1 MSLKKKTEV
10 RTGKMVRE
18 LMLADEDVNA
28 SLIMVYSENG
38 VNAEIK
44 IEGLTPKCNEE
55 LFLSGN
61 VDWNKS
67 VIYKIVDFT
76 GNAEVGKVTL
86 TAMNKNNV
94 SLQIERVMWS
104 KGTKEEV
111 AEDVTEA
118 TPVEKK
124 PAPKKEVIVDVPK
137 PVTPVAKPVT
147 KPMEPIT
154 SVAPTP
160 APPKRV
166 EPVSEKVVPA
176 PSPKRVEA
184 VIEKANPAPT
194 KKEETI
200 SMTKKEAVTPA
211 PKASAETNSALQ
223 TNYVKLVKKAVEVCQ
238 DYELGIDVDDSIE
251 SLKAELTSQG
261 ISVAFDKEIMDVVN
275 RLRSLQDK
283 GIKVEKVLNL
293 L

>member
-1 MSLKKKTEV
+1 MSVKKKTQV

-94 SLQIERVMWS
+94 SLEIERVMWS
-104 KGTKEEV
+104 KENKDAAEQEETQV
-111 AEDVTEA
+111 EA
-118 TPVEKK
+118 
-124 PAPKKEVIVDVPK
+124 APKKEVVVEAPKAITPAPK
-137 PVTPVAKPVT
+137 PVTRVETPAIAPKPTPVPTPKPVSVEVAVELTTPAPVKKVVPTPVT
-147 KPMEPIT
+147 KQETAP
-154 SVAPTP
+154 VAPAKPKQP
-160 APPKRV
+160 AL
-166 EPVSEKVVPA
+166 
-176 PSPKRVEA
+176 
-184 VIEKANPAPT
+184 T
-194 KKEETI
+194 
-200 SMTKKEAVTPA
+200 
-211 PKASAETNSALQ
+211 ETNSKLQ
-223 TNYVKLVKKAVEVCQ
+223 ENYVKLVKKTIEVCQ
-238 DYELGIDVDDSIE
+238 DYELGIDIDDSIE
-251 SLKAELTSQG
+251 SLKEELQSQG
-261 ISVAFDKEIMDVVN
+261 ISVTFDKEIMDVVS

>member
-1 MSLKKKTEV
+1 MSVKKKTQV

-94 SLQIERVMWS
+94 SLEIERVMWS
-104 KGTKEEV
+104 KENKEAVEQEETQV
-111 AEDVTEA
+111 EA
-118 TPVEKK
+118 
-124 PAPKKEVIVDVPK
+124 APKKEVVVEAPKAITPAPKPVTRVETPAMAPKPTPVPK
-137 PVTPVAKPVT
+137 PVSVEAAVELTTPAPVKKVVPTPVT
-147 KPMEPIT
+147 KQETAP
-154 SVAPTP
+154 VAPAKPKQP
-160 APPKRV
+160 AL
-166 EPVSEKVVPA
+166 
-176 PSPKRVEA
+176 
-184 VIEKANPAPT
+184 T
-194 KKEETI
+194 
-200 SMTKKEAVTPA
+200 
-211 PKASAETNSALQ
+211 ETNSKLQ
-223 TNYVKLVKKAVEVCQ
+223 ENYVKLVKKTIEVCQ
-238 DYELGIDVDDSIE
+238 DYELGIDIDDSIE
-251 SLKAELTSQG
+251 SLKEELQSQG
-261 ISVAFDKEIMDVVN
+261 ISVTFDKEIMDVVS

>member
-1 MSLKKKTEV
+1 MSVKKKTQV

-94 SLQIERVMWS
+94 SLEVERVMWS
-104 KGTKEEV
+104 KENKEA
-111 AEDVTEA
+111 AEQEETV
-118 TPVEKK
+118 VE
-124 PAPKKEVIVDVPK
+124 PTPKKEVVVEAPKAVTAAPK
-137 PVTPVAKPVT
+137 PVTRVETPVAPK
-147 KPMEPIT
+147 
-154 SVAPTP
+154 PTP
-160 APPKRV
+160 APTPK
-166 EPVSEKVVPA
+166 PVSVEAAVELSTPAPVKKVVPTPVTKQETATVA
-176 PSPKRVEA
+176 PAKPKQ
-184 VIEKANPAPT
+184 PALT
-194 KKEETI
+194 
-200 SMTKKEAVTPA
+200 
-211 PKASAETNSALQ
+211 ETNTKLQ
-223 TNYVKLVKKAVEVCQ
+223 ENYVKLVKKTIEVCQ
-238 DYELGIDVDDSIE
+238 DYELGIDIDDSIE
-251 SLKAELTSQG
+251 SLKQELQSQG
-261 ISVAFDKEIMDVVN
+261 ISVTFDKEIMDVVN

>member
-1 MSLKKKTEV
+1 MSVKKKTQV

-86 TAMNKNNV
+86 TAINKNNV
-94 SLQIERVMWS
+94 SLEIERVMWS
-104 KGTKEEV
+104 KENKEA
-111 AEDVTEA
+111 AEQEETVVEA
-118 TPVEKK
+118 T
-124 PAPKKEVIVDVPK
+124 PKKEVV
-137 PVTPVAKPVT
+137 
-147 KPMEPIT
+147 
-154 SVAPTP
+154 
-160 APPKRV
+160 
-166 EPVSEKVVPA
+166 
-176 PSPKRVEA
+176 VEA
-184 VIEKANPAPT
+184 PK
-194 KKEETI
+194 
-200 SMTKKEAVTPA
+200 AVTPA
-211 PKASAETNSALQ
+211 PKPITRVETPVTAPTPKPVSVEAAVELSTPAPVKREVPTPVTKQETAPVAPAKPKQPALTETNSKLQ
-223 TNYVKLVKKAVEVCQ
+223 ENYVKLVKKTIEVCQ
-238 DYELGIDVDDSIE
+238 DYELGIDIDDSIE
-251 SLKAELTSQG
+251 GLKEELQSQG
-261 ISVAFDKEIMDVVN
+261 ISVTFDKEIMDVVN

>member
-1 MSLKKKTEV
+1 MSVKKKTQV

-94 SLQIERVMWS
+94 SLEIERVMWS
-104 KGTKEEV
+104 KENKEA
-111 AEDVTEA
+111 AEQEETVVEA
-118 TPVEKK
+118 T
-124 PAPKKEVIVDVPK
+124 PKKEVVVEAPK
-137 PVTPVAKPVT
+137 AVTPATAPTPK
-147 KPMEPIT
+147 
-154 SVAPTP
+154 PTP
-160 APPKRV
+160 APK
-166 EPVSEKVVPA
+166 PVS
-176 PSPKRVEA
+176 VEA
-184 VIEKANPAPT
+184 
-194 KKEETI
+194 
-200 SMTKKEAVTPA
+200 AVELSTPA
-211 PKASAETNSALQ
+211 PVKREVPTPVTKQETAPVAPAKPKQPALTETNSKLQ
-223 TNYVKLVKKAVEVCQ
+223 ENYVKLVKKTIEVCQ
-238 DYELGIDVDDSIE
+238 DYELGIDIDDSIE
-251 SLKAELTSQG
+251 GLKEELQSQG
-261 ISVAFDKEIMDVVN
+261 ISVTFDKEIMDVVN

>member
-1 MSLKKKTEV
+1 MSVKKKTQV

-94 SLQIERVMWS
+94 SLEIERVMWS
-104 KGTKEEV
+104 KENKEA
-111 AEDVTEA
+111 AEQEETQVEA
-118 TPVEKK
+118 
-124 PAPKKEVIVDVPK
+124 APKKEVVVEAPKAIIPAPK
-137 PVTPVAKPVT
+137 PVTRVETPAMAPKPTPVPTPKPVSVEAAVELATPAPVKKAVPTPVT
-147 KPMEPIT
+147 KQESAP
-154 SVAPTP
+154 VAP
-160 APPKRV
+160 AKPKQ
-166 EPVSEKVVPA
+166 
-176 PSPKRVEA
+176 
-184 VIEKANPAPT
+184 
-194 KKEETI
+194 
-200 SMTKKEAVTPA
+200 
-211 PKASAETNSALQ
+211 SALTETNTKLQ
-223 TNYVKLVKKAVEVCQ
+223 ENYVKLVKKTIEVCQ
-238 DYELGIDVDDSIE
+238 DYELGIDIDDSIE
-251 SLKAELTSQG
+251 SLKEELQSQG
-261 ISVAFDKEIMDVVN
+261 ISVTFDKEIMDVVN

>member
-1 MSLKKKTEV
+1 MSVKKKTQV

-94 SLQIERVMWS
+94 SLEIERVMWS
-104 KGTKEEV
+104 KENKEA
-111 AEDVTEA
+111 AEQEETVVEA
-118 TPVEKK
+118 T
-124 PAPKKEVIVDVPK
+124 PKKEVIVEAPK
-137 PVTPVAKPVT
+137 
-147 KPMEPIT
+147 
-154 SVAPTP
+154 
-160 APPKRV
+160 
-166 EPVSEKVVPA
+166 
-176 PSPKRVEA
+176 
-184 VIEKANPAPT
+184 
-194 KKEETI
+194 
-200 SMTKKEAVTPA
+200 AVTPA
-211 PKASAETNSALQ
+211 PKPITRVETPTTAPTPKPTPAPKPVSVEAAVELSTPAPVKREVPTPVTKQETAPVAPAKPKQPALTETNSKLQ
-223 TNYVKLVKKAVEVCQ
+223 ENYMKLVKKTIEVCQ
-238 DYELGIDVDDSIE
+238 DYELGIDIDDSIE
-251 SLKAELTSQG
+251 GLKEELQSQG
-261 ISVAFDKEIMDVVN
+261 ISVTFDKEIMDVVN

>member
-1 MSLKKKTEV
+1 MSVKKKTQV

-94 SLQIERVMWS
+94 SLEVERVMWS
-104 KGTKEEV
+104 KENKEA
-111 AEDVTEA
+111 AEQEETVVEA
-118 TPVEKK
+118 T
-124 PAPKKEVIVDVPK
+124 PKKEVVVEAPKAVTAAPK
-137 PVTPVAKPVT
+137 PVTRVETPVAPKPTPVPTPKPVSVEAAVELSTPAPVKKAVPTPVT
-147 KPMEPIT
+147 KQETAP
-154 SVAPTP
+154 VAPAKPKQP
-160 APPKRV
+160 AL
-166 EPVSEKVVPA
+166 
-176 PSPKRVEA
+176 
-184 VIEKANPAPT
+184 T
-194 KKEETI
+194 
-200 SMTKKEAVTPA
+200 
-211 PKASAETNSALQ
+211 ETNTKLQ
-223 TNYVKLVKKAVEVCQ
+223 ENYVKLVKKTIEVCQ
-238 DYELGIDVDDSIE
+238 DYELGIDIDDSIE
-251 SLKAELTSQG
+251 GLKQELQSQG
-261 ISVAFDKEIMDVVN
+261 ISVTFDKEIMDVVN

>member
-1 MSLKKKTEV
+1 MSVKKKTQV

-94 SLQIERVMWS
+94 SLEIERVMWS
-104 KGTKEEV
+104 KENKEA
-111 AEDVTEA
+111 AEQEETQVEA
-118 TPVEKK
+118 
-124 PAPKKEVIVDVPK
+124 APKKEVVVEAPKAITPAPK
-137 PVTPVAKPVT
+137 PVTRVETPAMAPKPTPVPTPKPV
-147 KPMEPIT
+147 
-154 SVAPTP
+154 SVEAAVELATP
-160 APPKRV
+160 APVKKAVPTSVTKQETAPVAPAKPKQ
-166 EPVSEKVVPA
+166 PA
-176 PSPKRVEA
+176 L
-184 VIEKANPAPT
+184 T
-194 KKEETI
+194 
-200 SMTKKEAVTPA
+200 
-211 PKASAETNSALQ
+211 ETNSKLQ
-223 TNYVKLVKKAVEVCQ
+223 ENYVKLVKKTIEVCQ
-238 DYELGIDVDDSIE
+238 DYELGIDIDDSIE
-251 SLKAELTSQG
+251 SLKEELQSQG
-261 ISVAFDKEIMDVVN
+261 ISVTFDKEIMDVVS

>member
-1 MSLKKKTEV
+1 MSVKKKTQV

-94 SLQIERVMWS
+94 SLEVERVMWS
-104 KGTKEEV
+104 KENKEA
-111 AEDVTEA
+111 AEQEETVVEA
-118 TPVEKK
+118 T
-124 PAPKKEVIVDVPK
+124 PKKEVV
-137 PVTPVAKPVT
+137 
-147 KPMEPIT
+147 
-154 SVAPTP
+154 
-160 APPKRV
+160 
-166 EPVSEKVVPA
+166 
-176 PSPKRVEA
+176 VEA
-184 VIEKANPAPT
+184 PK
-194 KKEETI
+194 
-200 SMTKKEAVTPA
+200 AVTPA
-211 PKASAETNSALQ
+211 PKPITRVETPAVSKPTPVPTPKSVSVEAAIELSTPAPVKKAVPTPVTKQETAPVTPIKPKQPALTETNTKLQ
-223 TNYVKLVKKAVEVCQ
+223 ENYVKLVKKTIEVCQ
-238 DYELGIDVDDSIE
+238 DYELGIDIDDSIE
-251 SLKAELTSQG
+251 GLKKELQSQG
-261 ISVAFDKEIMDVVN
+261 ISVTFDKEIMDVVN

>member
-1 MSLKKKTEV
+1 MSVKKKTQV

-94 SLQIERVMWS
+94 SLEIERVMWS
-104 KGTKEEV
+104 KENKEA
-111 AEDVTEA
+111 AEQEETQVEA
-118 TPVEKK
+118 
-124 PAPKKEVIVDVPK
+124 APKKEVVVEAPKAITPAPK
-137 PVTPVAKPVT
+137 PVTRVETPAMAPKPTPVPTPKPV
-147 KPMEPIT
+147 
-154 SVAPTP
+154 S
-160 APPKRV
+160 
-166 EPVSEKVVPA
+166 
-176 PSPKRVEA
+176 VEA
-184 VIEKANPAPT
+184 AVEL
-194 KKEETI
+194 
-200 SMTKKEAVTPA
+200 VTPA
-211 PKASAETNSALQ
+211 PVKKAVPTPVTKQETAPVSPAKPKQPALTETNSKLQ
-223 TNYVKLVKKAVEVCQ
+223 ENYVKLVKKTIEVCQ
-238 DYELGIDVDDSIE
+238 DYELGIDIDDSIE
-251 SLKAELTSQG
+251 SLKEELQSQG
-261 ISVAFDKEIMDVVN
+261 ISVTFDKEIMDVVS

>member
-1 MSLKKKTEV
+1 MSVKKKTQV

-94 SLQIERVMWS
+94 SLEVERVMWS
-104 KGTKEEV
+104 KENKEA
-111 AEDVTEA
+111 AEQEETVVEA
-118 TPVEKK
+118 T
-124 PAPKKEVIVDVPK
+124 PKKEVV
-137 PVTPVAKPVT
+137 
-147 KPMEPIT
+147 
-154 SVAPTP
+154 
-160 APPKRV
+160 
-166 EPVSEKVVPA
+166 
-176 PSPKRVEA
+176 VEA
-184 VIEKANPAPT
+184 PK
-194 KKEETI
+194 
-200 SMTKKEAVTPA
+200 AVTPA
-211 PKASAETNSALQ
+211 PKPITRVETPAASKPTPVPTPKSVSVEAAIELSTPAPVKKAVPTPVTKQETAPVTPVKPKQPALTETNTKLQ
-223 TNYVKLVKKAVEVCQ
+223 ENYVKLVKKTIEVCQ
-238 DYELGIDVDDSIE
+238 DYELGIDIDDSIE
-251 SLKAELTSQG
+251 GLKKELQSQG
-261 ISVAFDKEIMDVVN
+261 ISVTFDKEIMDVVN

>member
-1 MSLKKKTEV
+1 MSLKKKTQV

-55 LFLSGN
+55 LFLSGK

-86 TAMNKNNV
+86 SAMNKNNV

-104 KGTKEEV
+104 KETKEEM
-111 AEDVTEA
+111 AEVTDNTLAVVE
-118 TPVEKK
+118 TPI
-124 PAPKKEVIVDVPK
+124 PKKEAIAETSKEVTPIAKPVVNVAPTQAPIPK
-137 PVTPVAKPVT
+137 PVHPDPVVKTTPKPVQ
-147 KPMEPIT
+147 KEV
-154 SVAPTP
+154 VAPTT
-160 APPKRV
+160 V
-166 EPVSEKVVPA
+166 QKVVTASTPEKPT
-176 PSPKRVEA
+176 PSVKQPVTNQPNSELQ
-184 VIEKANPAPT
+184 EK
-194 KKEETI
+194 
-200 SMTKKEAVTPA
+200 
-211 PKASAETNSALQ
+211 
-223 TNYVKLVKKAVEVCQ
+223 YVRLVKHAVDVCQ
-238 DYELGIDVDDSIE
+238 DYELGMDVDDSIE
-251 SLKAELTSQG
+251 NLKNELQKQG
-261 ISVAFDKEIMDVVN
+261 ISVAFDTEIMDIVN
-275 RLRSLQDK
+275 RLRSLKQK

>member
-1 MSLKKKTEV
+1 MSVKKKTQV

-94 SLQIERVMWS
+94 SLEIERVMWS
-104 KGTKEEV
+104 KENKEA
-111 AEDVTEA
+111 AEQEETVVEA
-118 TPVEKK
+118 T
-124 PAPKKEVIVDVPK
+124 PKKEVV
-137 PVTPVAKPVT
+137 
-147 KPMEPIT
+147 
-154 SVAPTP
+154 
-160 APPKRV
+160 
-166 EPVSEKVVPA
+166 
-176 PSPKRVEA
+176 VEA
-184 VIEKANPAPT
+184 PK
-194 KKEETI
+194 
-200 SMTKKEAVTPA
+200 AVTPA
-211 PKASAETNSALQ
+211 PKPVTRVETPAAPKPTSVPTPKPVSVEAAMELSTPAPVKKAVPTPVTKQESAPVAPAKPKQSALTETNTKLQ
-223 TNYVKLVKKAVEVCQ
+223 ENYVKLVKKTIEVCQ
-238 DYELGIDVDDSIE
+238 DYELGIDIDDSIE
-251 SLKAELTSQG
+251 SLKEELQSQG
-261 ISVAFDKEIMDVVN
+261 ISVTFDKEIMDVVS

>member
-1 MSLKKKTEV
+1 MSVKKKTQV

-94 SLQIERVMWS
+94 SLEIERVMWS
-104 KGTKEEV
+104 KENKEA
-111 AEDVTEA
+111 AEQEETVVEA
-118 TPVEKK
+118 T
-124 PAPKKEVIVDVPK
+124 PKKEVV
-137 PVTPVAKPVT
+137 
-147 KPMEPIT
+147 
-154 SVAPTP
+154 
-160 APPKRV
+160 
-166 EPVSEKVVPA
+166 
-176 PSPKRVEA
+176 VEA
-184 VIEKANPAPT
+184 PK
-194 KKEETI
+194 
-200 SMTKKEAVTPA
+200 AVTPA
-211 PKASAETNSALQ
+211 PKPVTRVETPAAPKPTPVPTPKPVSVEAAMELSTPAPVKKAVPTPVTKQESAPVAPAKPKQSALTETNTKLQ
-223 TNYVKLVKKAVEVCQ
+223 ENYVKLVKKTIEVCQ
-238 DYELGIDVDDSIE
+238 DYELGIDIDDSIE
-251 SLKAELTSQG
+251 SLKEELQSQG
-261 ISVAFDKEIMDVVN
+261 ISVTFDKEIMDVVS

>member
-1 MSLKKKTEV
+1 MSVKKKTQV

-94 SLQIERVMWS
+94 SLEVERVMWS
-104 KGTKEEV
+104 KENKEA
-111 AEDVTEA
+111 AEQEETVVEA
-118 TPVEKK
+118 T
-124 PAPKKEVIVDVPK
+124 PKKEVVVEAPKAVAPAPK
-137 PVTPVAKPVT
+137 PVTRVETPAAPKPTPVPTPKPVSVEAAVELSTPAPVKKAAPTPVT
-147 KPMEPIT
+147 KQETTP
-154 SVAPTP
+154 VAPAKPKQP
-160 APPKRV
+160 AL
-166 EPVSEKVVPA
+166 
-176 PSPKRVEA
+176 
-184 VIEKANPAPT
+184 T
-194 KKEETI
+194 
-200 SMTKKEAVTPA
+200 
-211 PKASAETNSALQ
+211 ETNTKLQ
-223 TNYVKLVKKAVEVCQ
+223 ENYVKLVKKTIEVCQ
-238 DYELGIDVDDSIE
+238 DYELGIDIDDSIE
-251 SLKAELTSQG
+251 SLKKELQSQG
-261 ISVAFDKEIMDVVN
+261 ISVTFDKEIMDVVN

>member
-1 MSLKKKTEV
+1 MSVKKKTQV

-94 SLQIERVMWS
+94 SLEVERVMWS
-104 KGTKEEV
+104 KENKEA
-111 AEDVTEA
+111 AEQEETV
-118 TPVEKK
+118 VEST
-124 PAPKKEVIVDVPK
+124 PKKEVVVEAPKAVAPAPK
-137 PVTPVAKPVT
+137 PVTRVETPAAPKPTPVPTPKPVSVEAAVELSTPAPVKKAAPTPVT
-147 KPMEPIT
+147 KQETAP
-154 SVAPTP
+154 VAPAKPKQP
-160 APPKRV
+160 AL
-166 EPVSEKVVPA
+166 
-176 PSPKRVEA
+176 
-184 VIEKANPAPT
+184 T
-194 KKEETI
+194 
-200 SMTKKEAVTPA
+200 
-211 PKASAETNSALQ
+211 ETNTKLQ
-223 TNYVKLVKKAVEVCQ
+223 ENYVKLVKKTIEVCQ
-238 DYELGIDVDDSIE
+238 DYELGIDIDDSIE
-251 SLKAELTSQG
+251 SLKKELQSQG
-261 ISVAFDKEIMDVVN
+261 ISVTFDKEIMDVVN

>member
-1 MSLKKKTEV
+1 MSVKKKTQV

-86 TAMNKNNV
+86 SAMNKNNV
-94 SLQIERVMWS
+94 SLEIERVMWS
-104 KGTKEEV
+104 KENKEAAGQE
-111 AEDVTEA
+111 E
-118 TPVEKK
+118 TPVE
-124 PAPKKEVIVDVPK
+124 ATPKKEVV
-137 PVTPVAKPVT
+137 
-147 KPMEPIT
+147 
-154 SVAPTP
+154 
-160 APPKRV
+160 
-166 EPVSEKVVPA
+166 
-176 PSPKRVEA
+176 VEA
-184 VIEKANPAPT
+184 PK
-194 KKEETI
+194 
-200 SMTKKEAVTPA
+200 AVTPA
-211 PKASAETNSALQ
+211 PKPITRVETPAMAPKPTPVPTPKPVSVEAAVELTTPAPVKKVVPTSVTKQETVQVAPAKPKQPALTETNSKLQ
-223 TNYVKLVKKAVEVCQ
+223 ENYVKLVKKTIEVCQ
-238 DYELGIDVDDSIE
+238 DYELGIDIDDSIE
-251 SLKAELTSQG
+251 GLKEELQSQG
-261 ISVAFDKEIMDVVN
+261 ISVTFDKEIMDVVN

>member
-1 MSLKKKTEV
+1 MSVKKKTQV

-94 SLQIERVMWS
+94 SLEIERVMWS
-104 KGTKEEV
+104 KENKEA
-111 AEDVTEA
+111 AEQEETVVEA
-118 TPVEKK
+118 TPNKEVVVE
-124 PAPKKEVIVDVPK
+124 APK
-137 PVTPVAKPVT
+137 
-147 KPMEPIT
+147 
-154 SVAPTP
+154 
-160 APPKRV
+160 
-166 EPVSEKVVPA
+166 
-176 PSPKRVEA
+176 
-184 VIEKANPAPT
+184 
-194 KKEETI
+194 
-200 SMTKKEAVTPA
+200 AVTPA
-211 PKASAETNSALQ
+211 PKPVTRVETPAVTPKPTPVPTPKSVSVEAAVELSTPAPVKKAVPTPVTKQETAPVTPAKPKQPALTETNTKLQ
-223 TNYVKLVKKAVEVCQ
+223 ENYVKLVKKTIEVCQ
-238 DYELGIDVDDSIE
+238 DYELGIDIDDSIE
-251 SLKAELTSQG
+251 GLKKELQSQG
-261 ISVAFDKEIMDVVN
+261 ISVTFDKEIMDVVN

>member
-1 MSLKKKTEV
+1 MSVKKKTQV

-94 SLQIERVMWS
+94 SLEIERVMWS
-104 KGTKEEV
+104 KENKEA
-111 AEDVTEA
+111 AEQEETQVEA
-118 TPVEKK
+118 
-124 PAPKKEVIVDVPK
+124 APKKEVVVEAPKAITPAPK
-137 PVTPVAKPVT
+137 PVTRVETPAMAPKPTPVPTPKPV
-147 KPMEPIT
+147 
-154 SVAPTP
+154 S
-160 APPKRV
+160 
-166 EPVSEKVVPA
+166 
-176 PSPKRVEA
+176 VEA
-184 VIEKANPAPT
+184 AVEL
-194 KKEETI
+194 
-200 SMTKKEAVTPA
+200 VTPA
-211 PKASAETNSALQ
+211 PVKKAVPTPVTKQEIAPVAPAKPKQPALTETNSKLQ
-223 TNYVKLVKKAVEVCQ
+223 ENYVKLVKKTIEVCQ
-238 DYELGIDVDDSIE
+238 DYELGIDIDDSIE
-251 SLKAELTSQG
+251 SLKEELQSQG
-261 ISVAFDKEIMDVVN
+261 ISVTFDKEIMDVVS

>member
-1 MSLKKKTEV
+1 MSVKKKTQV

-94 SLQIERVMWS
+94 SLEIERVMWS
-104 KGTKEEV
+104 KENKEA
-111 AEDVTEA
+111 AEQEEA
-118 TPVEKK
+118 PVEV
-124 PAPKKEVIVDVPK
+124 APKKEVV
-137 PVTPVAKPVT
+137 
-147 KPMEPIT
+147 
-154 SVAPTP
+154 
-160 APPKRV
+160 
-166 EPVSEKVVPA
+166 
-176 PSPKRVEA
+176 VEA
-184 VIEKANPAPT
+184 PK
-194 KKEETI
+194 
-200 SMTKKEAVTPA
+200 AVTPA
-211 PKASAETNSALQ
+211 PKPVTRVEAPVAIPKPTPVSTPKPVSVEAAVELSTPAPVKKEVPTPVTKHETAPVTPAKPKQPALTETNSKLQ
-223 TNYVKLVKKAVEVCQ
+223 ENYVKLVKKTIEVCQ
-238 DYELGIDVDDSIE
+238 DYELGIDIDDSIE
-251 SLKAELTSQG
+251 SLKEELQSQG
-261 ISVAFDKEIMDVVN
+261 ISVTFDKEIMDVVN

>member
-1 MSLKKKTEV
+1 MSVKKKTQV

-94 SLQIERVMWS
+94 SLEVERVMWS
-104 KGTKEEV
+104 KENKEA
-111 AEDVTEA
+111 AEQEETV
-118 TPVEKK
+118 VE
-124 PAPKKEVIVDVPK
+124 PTPKKEVVVEAPKAVTAAPK
-137 PVTPVAKPVT
+137 PVTRVETPVAPK
-147 KPMEPIT
+147 
-154 SVAPTP
+154 PTP
-160 APPKRV
+160 APTPK
-166 EPVSEKVVPA
+166 PVSVEAAVELSTPAPVKKVVPTPVTKQETATVA
-176 PSPKRVEA
+176 PAKPKQ
-184 VIEKANPAPT
+184 PALT
-194 KKEETI
+194 
-200 SMTKKEAVTPA
+200 
-211 PKASAETNSALQ
+211 ETNTKLQ
-223 TNYVKLVKKAVEVCQ
+223 ENYVKLVKKTIEVCQ
-238 DYELGIDVDDSIE
+238 DYELGIDIDDSIE
-251 SLKAELTSQG
+251 SLKQELQNQG
-261 ISVAFDKEIMDVVN
+261 ISVTFDKEIMDVVN

>member
-1 MSLKKKTEV
+1 MSVKKKTQV

-94 SLQIERVMWS
+94 SLEIERVIWS
-104 KGTKEEV
+104 KENKEA
-111 AEDVTEA
+111 AEQEETVVEA
-118 TPVEKK
+118 T
-124 PAPKKEVIVDVPK
+124 PKKEVIVEAPK
-137 PVTPVAKPVT
+137 
-147 KPMEPIT
+147 
-154 SVAPTP
+154 
-160 APPKRV
+160 
-166 EPVSEKVVPA
+166 
-176 PSPKRVEA
+176 
-184 VIEKANPAPT
+184 
-194 KKEETI
+194 
-200 SMTKKEAVTPA
+200 AVTPA
-211 PKASAETNSALQ
+211 PKSVTRVETPAIAPTPKPTPAPKPVSVEAAVELSTPAPVKREAPTPVTKQETAPVAPAKPKQPALTETNSKLQ
-223 TNYVKLVKKAVEVCQ
+223 ENYVKLVKKTIEVCQ
-238 DYELGIDVDDSIE
+238 DYELGIDIDDSIE
-251 SLKAELTSQG
+251 GLKEELQSQG
-261 ISVAFDKEIMDVVN
+261 ISVTFDKEIMDVVN

>member
-1 MSLKKKTEV
+1 MSVKKKTQV

-94 SLQIERVMWS
+94 SLEIERVMWS
-104 KGTKEEV
+104 KENKEA
-111 AEDVTEA
+111 AEQEETVVEA
-118 TPVEKK
+118 T
-124 PAPKKEVIVDVPK
+124 PKKEVV
-137 PVTPVAKPVT
+137 
-147 KPMEPIT
+147 
-154 SVAPTP
+154 
-160 APPKRV
+160 
-166 EPVSEKVVPA
+166 
-176 PSPKRVEA
+176 VEA
-184 VIEKANPAPT
+184 PK
-194 KKEETI
+194 
-200 SMTKKEAVTPA
+200 AVTPA
-211 PKASAETNSALQ
+211 PKPVMRVETPAAEPKPTPVPTPKPVSVEAAVELSTPAPVKKVVSTPVTKQETAPVTPTKPKQPALTETNSKLQ
-223 TNYVKLVKKAVEVCQ
+223 ENYVKLVKKTIEVCQ
-238 DYELGIDVDDSIE
+238 DYELGIDIDDSIE
-251 SLKAELTSQG
+251 GLKEELQNQG
-261 ISVAFDKEIMDVVN
+261 ISVTFDKEIMDVVN

>member
-1 MSLKKKTEV
+1 MSVKKKTQV

-94 SLQIERVMWS
+94 SLEVERVMWS
-104 KGTKEEV
+104 KENKEA
-111 AEDVTEA
+111 AEQEETVVEA
-118 TPVEKK
+118 T
-124 PAPKKEVIVDVPK
+124 PKKEVV
-137 PVTPVAKPVT
+137 
-147 KPMEPIT
+147 
-154 SVAPTP
+154 
-160 APPKRV
+160 
-166 EPVSEKVVPA
+166 
-176 PSPKRVEA
+176 VEA
-184 VIEKANPAPT
+184 PK
-194 KKEETI
+194 
-200 SMTKKEAVTPA
+200 AVTPA
-211 PKASAETNSALQ
+211 PKPVTRVETPAALKPTPVPTPKPVSVEAAVELSTPAPVKKAVPTPVTKQETAPVAPAKPKQPALTETNTKLQ
-223 TNYVKLVKKAVEVCQ
+223 ENYVKLVKKTIEVCQ
-238 DYELGIDVDDSIE
+238 DYELGIDIDDSIE
-251 SLKAELTSQG
+251 SLKKELQSQG
-261 ISVAFDKEIMDVVN
+261 ISVTFDKEIMDVVN

>member
-1 MSLKKKTEV
+1 MSVKKKTQV

-94 SLQIERVMWS
+94 SLEVERVMWS
-104 KGTKEEV
+104 KENKEA
-111 AEDVTEA
+111 AEQEETV
-118 TPVEKK
+118 VE
-124 PAPKKEVIVDVPK
+124 APK
-137 PVTPVAKPVT
+137 
-147 KPMEPIT
+147 
-154 SVAPTP
+154 
-160 APPKRV
+160 
-166 EPVSEKVVPA
+166 
-176 PSPKRVEA
+176 
-184 VIEKANPAPT
+184 
-194 KKEETI
+194 
-200 SMTKKEAVTPA
+200 AVTPA
-211 PKASAETNSALQ
+211 PKPITRVETPAASKPTPVPTPKSVSVEAAIELSTPAPVKKAVPTPVTKQETAPVTPIKPKQPALTETNTKLQ
-223 TNYVKLVKKAVEVCQ
+223 ENYVKLVKKTIEVCQ
-238 DYELGIDVDDSIE
+238 DYELGIDIDDSIE
-251 SLKAELTSQG
+251 GLKKELQSQG
-261 ISVAFDKEIMDVVN
+261 ISVTFDKEIMDVVN

>member
-1 MSLKKKTEV
+1 MSVKKKTQV

-94 SLQIERVMWS
+94 SLEIERVMWS
-104 KGTKEEV
+104 KENKEA
-111 AEDVTEA
+111 AEQEETVVEA
-118 TPVEKK
+118 T
-124 PAPKKEVIVDVPK
+124 PKKEVVVEAPKAITPAPKPVTRVETPAMAPKPTPVPK
-137 PVTPVAKPVT
+137 PVSVEAAVELATPAPVKKAVPTPVT
-147 KPMEPIT
+147 KQETAP
-154 SVAPTP
+154 VAPAKPKQP
-160 APPKRV
+160 AL
-166 EPVSEKVVPA
+166 
-176 PSPKRVEA
+176 
-184 VIEKANPAPT
+184 T
-194 KKEETI
+194 
-200 SMTKKEAVTPA
+200 
-211 PKASAETNSALQ
+211 ETNSKLQ
-223 TNYVKLVKKAVEVCQ
+223 ENYVKLVKKTIEVCQ
-238 DYELGIDVDDSIE
+238 DYELGIDIDDSIE
-251 SLKAELTSQG
+251 SLKEELQSQG
-261 ISVAFDKEIMDVVN
+261 ISVTFDKEIMDVVS

>member
-1 MSLKKKTEV
+1 MSVKKKTQV

-94 SLQIERVMWS
+94 SLEVERVMWS
-104 KGTKEEV
+104 KENKEA
-111 AEDVTEA
+111 AEQEETVVEA
-118 TPVEKK
+118 T
-124 PAPKKEVIVDVPK
+124 PKKEVF
-137 PVTPVAKPVT
+137 
-147 KPMEPIT
+147 
-154 SVAPTP
+154 
-160 APPKRV
+160 
-166 EPVSEKVVPA
+166 
-176 PSPKRVEA
+176 VEA
-184 VIEKANPAPT
+184 PK
-194 KKEETI
+194 
-200 SMTKKEAVTPA
+200 AVTPA
-211 PKASAETNSALQ
+211 PKPVTRVETPAAPKPTPVSTPKPVSVEAAVELSTPAPMKKAAPTPVTKQETAPVAPAKPKQPALTETNTKLQ
-223 TNYVKLVKKAVEVCQ
+223 ENYVKLVKKTIEVCQ
-238 DYELGIDVDDSIE
+238 DYELGIDIDDSIE
-251 SLKAELTSQG
+251 SLKKELQSQG
-261 ISVAFDKEIMDVVN
+261 ISVTFDKEIMDVVN

>member
-1 MSLKKKTEV
+1 MSVKKKTQV

-94 SLQIERVMWS
+94 SLEIERVMWS
-104 KGTKEEV
+104 KENKEA
-111 AEDVTEA
+111 AEQEETQVEA
-118 TPVEKK
+118 
-124 PAPKKEVIVDVPK
+124 APKKEVVVEAPKAITPAPK
-137 PVTPVAKPVT
+137 PVTRVETPAMAPKPTPVPTPKPV
-147 KPMEPIT
+147 
-154 SVAPTP
+154 S
-160 APPKRV
+160 
-166 EPVSEKVVPA
+166 
-176 PSPKRVEA
+176 VEA
-184 VIEKANPAPT
+184 AIEL
-194 KKEETI
+194 
-200 SMTKKEAVTPA
+200 VTPA
-211 PKASAETNSALQ
+211 PVKKAVPTPVTKQETAPVAPAKPKQPALTETNSKLQ
-223 TNYVKLVKKAVEVCQ
+223 ENYVKLVKKTIEVCQ
-238 DYELGIDVDDSIE
+238 DYELGIDIDDSIE
-251 SLKAELTSQG
+251 GLKEELQSQG
-261 ISVAFDKEIMDVVN
+261 ISVTFDKEIMDVVN

>member
-1 MSLKKKTEV
+1 MSVKKKTQV

-86 TAMNKNNV
+86 SAMNKNNV
-94 SLQIERVMWS
+94 SLEIERVMWS
-104 KGTKEEV
+104 KENKEA
-111 AEDVTEA
+111 AEQEE
-118 TPVEKK
+118 TPVE
-124 PAPKKEVIVDVPK
+124 ATPKKEVV
-137 PVTPVAKPVT
+137 
-147 KPMEPIT
+147 
-154 SVAPTP
+154 
-160 APPKRV
+160 
-166 EPVSEKVVPA
+166 
-176 PSPKRVEA
+176 VEA
-184 VIEKANPAPT
+184 PK
-194 KKEETI
+194 
-200 SMTKKEAVTPA
+200 AVTPA
-211 PKASAETNSALQ
+211 MAPKPTPVPTPKPVSVEAAVELTTPAPVKKVVPTPVTKQETVPVAPAKPKQPALTETNSKLQ
-223 TNYVKLVKKAVEVCQ
+223 ENYVKLVKKTIEVCQ
-238 DYELGIDVDDSIE
+238 DYELGIDIDDSIE
-251 SLKAELTSQG
+251 GLKEELQSQG
-261 ISVAFDKEIMDVVN
+261 ISVTFDKEIMDVVN

>member
-1 MSLKKKTEV
+1 MSVKKKTQV

-94 SLQIERVMWS
+94 SLEVERVMWS
-104 KGTKEEV
+104 KENKEA
-111 AEDVTEA
+111 AEQEETVVEA
-118 TPVEKK
+118 T
-124 PAPKKEVIVDVPK
+124 PKKEVV
-137 PVTPVAKPVT
+137 
-147 KPMEPIT
+147 
-154 SVAPTP
+154 
-160 APPKRV
+160 
-166 EPVSEKVVPA
+166 
-176 PSPKRVEA
+176 VEA
-184 VIEKANPAPT
+184 PK
-194 KKEETI
+194 
-200 SMTKKEAVTPA
+200 AVTPA
-211 PKASAETNSALQ
+211 PKPVTRVETPAASKSTPVPTPKPVSVEAAVELSTPAPVKKAAPTPVTKQETAPVAPAKPKQPALTETNTKLQ
-223 TNYVKLVKKAVEVCQ
+223 ENYVKLVKKTIEVCQ
-238 DYELGIDVDDSIE
+238 DYELGIDIDDSIE
-251 SLKAELTSQG
+251 SLKKELQSQG
-261 ISVAFDKEIMDVVN
+261 ISVTFDKEIMDVVN

>member
-1 MSLKKKTEV
+1 MSVKKKTQV

-94 SLQIERVMWS
+94 SLEVERVMWS
-104 KGTKEEV
+104 KENKEA
-111 AEDVTEA
+111 AEQEETVVEA
-118 TPVEKK
+118 T
-124 PAPKKEVIVDVPK
+124 PKKEVV
-137 PVTPVAKPVT
+137 
-147 KPMEPIT
+147 
-154 SVAPTP
+154 
-160 APPKRV
+160 
-166 EPVSEKVVPA
+166 
-176 PSPKRVEA
+176 VEA
-184 VIEKANPAPT
+184 PK
-194 KKEETI
+194 
-200 SMTKKEAVTPA
+200 AVTPA
-211 PKASAETNSALQ
+211 PKPITRVETPAAPKPTPVPTPKSVSVEAAIELSTPAPVKKAVPTPVTKQETAPVTPTKPKQPALTETNTKLQ
-223 TNYVKLVKKAVEVCQ
+223 ENYVKLVKKTIEVCQ
-238 DYELGIDVDDSIE
+238 DYELGIDIDDSIE
-251 SLKAELTSQG
+251 GLKKELQSQG
-261 ISVAFDKEIMDVVN
+261 ISVTFDKEIMDVVS

>member
-1 MSLKKKTEV
+1 MSVKKKTQV

-94 SLQIERVMWS
+94 SLEVERVMWS
-104 KGTKEEV
+104 KENKEA
-111 AEDVTEA
+111 AEQEETVVEA
-118 TPVEKK
+118 T
-124 PAPKKEVIVDVPK
+124 PKKEVV
-137 PVTPVAKPVT
+137 
-147 KPMEPIT
+147 
-154 SVAPTP
+154 
-160 APPKRV
+160 
-166 EPVSEKVVPA
+166 
-176 PSPKRVEA
+176 VEA
-184 VIEKANPAPT
+184 PK
-194 KKEETI
+194 
-200 SMTKKEAVTPA
+200 AVTPA
-211 PKASAETNSALQ
+211 PKPVTRVETPAAPKPTPVPTPKPVSVEAAVELSTPAPVKKAAPTPVTKQETAPVAPAKPKQPALTETNTKLQ
-223 TNYVKLVKKAVEVCQ
+223 ENYVKLVKKTIEVCQ
-238 DYELGIDVDDSIE
+238 DYELGIDIDDSIE
-251 SLKAELTSQG
+251 SLKKELQSQG
-261 ISVAFDKEIMDVVN
+261 ISVTFDKEIMDVVN

>member
-1 MSLKKKTEV
+1 MSVKKKTQV

-94 SLQIERVMWS
+94 SLEVERVMWS
-104 KGTKEEV
+104 KENKEA
-111 AEDVTEA
+111 AEQEETVVEA
-118 TPVEKK
+118 T
-124 PAPKKEVIVDVPK
+124 PKKEVV
-137 PVTPVAKPVT
+137 
-147 KPMEPIT
+147 
-154 SVAPTP
+154 
-160 APPKRV
+160 
-166 EPVSEKVVPA
+166 
-176 PSPKRVEA
+176 VEA
-184 VIEKANPAPT
+184 T
-194 KKEETI
+194 K
-200 SMTKKEAVTPA
+200 AVTPA
-211 PKASAETNSALQ
+211 PKPITRVETPAAPKPTPVPTPKSVSVEAAIELSTPAPVKKAVPTPVTKQETAPVTPVKPKQPALTETNTKLQ
-223 TNYVKLVKKAVEVCQ
+223 ENYVKLVKKTIEVCQ
-238 DYELGIDVDDSIE
+238 DYELGIDIDDSIE
-251 SLKAELTSQG
+251 GLKKELQSQG
-261 ISVAFDKEIMDVVN
+261 ISVTFDKEIMDVVN

>member
-1 MSLKKKTEV
+1 MSVKKKTQV

-94 SLQIERVMWS
+94 SLEIERVMWS
-104 KGTKEEV
+104 KENKDAAEQEETQV
-111 AEDVTEA
+111 EA
-118 TPVEKK
+118 
-124 PAPKKEVIVDVPK
+124 APKRSSCRSSKAIPPAPK
-137 PVTPVAKPVT
+137 PVTRVETPAMAPKPTPVPTPKPV
-147 KPMEPIT
+147 
-154 SVAPTP
+154 SVEAAVELTTP
-160 APPKRV
+160 AP
-166 EPVSEKVVPA
+166 
-176 PSPKRVEA
+176 
-184 VIEKANPAPT
+184 
-194 KKEETI
+194 
-200 SMTKKEAVTPA
+200 
-211 PKASAETNSALQ
+211 
-223 TNYVKLVKKAVEVCQ
+223 VKK
-238 DYELGIDVDDSIE
+238 
-251 SLKAELTSQG
+251 
-261 ISVAFDKEIMDVVN
+261 
-275 RLRSLQDK
+275 
-283 GIKVEKVLNL
+283 
-293 L
+293 

>member
-1 MSLKKKTEV
+1 MSVKKKTQV

-86 TAMNKNNV
+86 SAMNKNNV
-94 SLQIERVMWS
+94 SLEIERVMWS
-104 KGTKEEV
+104 KENKEA
-111 AEDVTEA
+111 AEQEETPIEA
-118 TPVEKK
+118 T
-124 PAPKKEVIVDVPK
+124 PKKEVV
-137 PVTPVAKPVT
+137 
-147 KPMEPIT
+147 
-154 SVAPTP
+154 
-160 APPKRV
+160 
-166 EPVSEKVVPA
+166 
-176 PSPKRVEA
+176 VEA
-184 VIEKANPAPT
+184 PK
-194 KKEETI
+194 
-200 SMTKKEAVTPA
+200 AVTPA
-211 PKASAETNSALQ
+211 PKPVTRVETPAMAPKPTPVPTPKPVSVEAAVELTTPAPVKKVVPTPVTKQETVPVAPAKPKQPALTETNSKLQ
-223 TNYVKLVKKAVEVCQ
+223 ENYVKLVKKTIEVCQ
-238 DYELGIDVDDSIE
+238 DYELGIDIDDSIE
-251 SLKAELTSQG
+251 GLKEELQSQG
-261 ISVAFDKEIMDVVN
+261 ISVTFDKEIMDVVN

>member
-1 MSLKKKTEV
+1 MSVKKKTQV

-94 SLQIERVMWS
+94 SLEIERVMWS
-104 KGTKEEV
+104 KENKEA
-111 AEDVTEA
+111 AEQEETVVEA
-118 TPVEKK
+118 TR
-124 PAPKKEVIVDVPK
+124 
-137 PVTPVAKPVT
+137 
-147 KPMEPIT
+147 
-154 SVAPTP
+154 
-160 APPKRV
+160 KR
-166 EPVSEKVVPA
+166 SSCRSSK
-176 PSPKRVEA
+176 SSYTCS
-184 VIEKANPAPT
+184 KACYTCGNT
-194 KKEETI
+194 CH
-200 SMTKKEAVTPA
+200 S
-211 PKASAETNSALQ
+211 TN
-223 TNYVKLVKKAVEVCQ
+223 T
-238 DYELGIDVDDSIE
+238 
-251 SLKAELTSQG
+251 
-261 ISVAFDKEIMDVVN
+261 
-275 RLRSLQDK
+275 
-283 GIKVEKVLNL
+283 
-293 L
+293 

>member
-1 MSLKKKTEV
+1 MSVKKKTQV

-94 SLQIERVMWS
+94 SLEIERVMWS
-104 KGTKEEV
+104 KENKEA
-111 AEDVTEA
+111 AEQEETVVEA
-118 TPVEKK
+118 T
-124 PAPKKEVIVDVPK
+124 PKKEVV
-137 PVTPVAKPVT
+137 
-147 KPMEPIT
+147 
-154 SVAPTP
+154 
-160 APPKRV
+160 
-166 EPVSEKVVPA
+166 
-176 PSPKRVEA
+176 VEA
-184 VIEKANPAPT
+184 PK
-194 KKEETI
+194 
-200 SMTKKEAVTPA
+200 AVTPA
-211 PKASAETNSALQ
+211 PKPVTRVEAPVAIPKPTPVSTPKPVSVEAAVELSTPAPVKREVPTPVTKQETAPVAPAKPKQPALTETNSKLQ
-223 TNYVKLVKKAVEVCQ
+223 ENYVKLVKKTIEVCQ
-238 DYELGIDVDDSIE
+238 DYELGIDIDDSIE
-251 SLKAELTSQG
+251 GLKEELQSQG
-261 ISVAFDKEIMDVVN
+261 ISVTFDKEIMDVVN

>member
-1 MSLKKKTEV
+1 MSVKKKTQV

-86 TAMNKNNV
+86 SAMNKNNV
-94 SLQIERVMWS
+94 SLEIERVMWS
-104 KGTKEEV
+104 KENKEAAGQE
-111 AEDVTEA
+111 E
-118 TPVEKK
+118 TPVE
-124 PAPKKEVIVDVPK
+124 ATPKKEVV
-137 PVTPVAKPVT
+137 
-147 KPMEPIT
+147 
-154 SVAPTP
+154 
-160 APPKRV
+160 
-166 EPVSEKVVPA
+166 
-176 PSPKRVEA
+176 VEA
-184 VIEKANPAPT
+184 PK
-194 KKEETI
+194 
-200 SMTKKEAVTPA
+200 AVTPA
-211 PKASAETNSALQ
+211 PKPITRVETPAMAPKPTPVPTPKPVSVEAAVELTTPAPVKKVVPTSVTKQEAVPVAPAKPKQPALTETNSKLQ
-223 TNYVKLVKKAVEVCQ
+223 ENYVKLVKKTIEVCQ
-238 DYELGIDVDDSIE
+238 DYELGIDIDDSIE
-251 SLKAELTSQG
+251 GLKEELQSQG
-261 ISVAFDKEIMDVVN
+261 ISVTFDKEIMDVVN